1 MVTGILTAAGSAAVV
16 AWAVALSVIDLTRRR
31 LPNILTLP
39 GAAAILIGCAL
50 FGRGPAALL
59 GAVALGTVY
68 LAVHLVDPAGMGGGD
83 VKLAVGLGAL
93 TGALGTPVWL
103 LAALGAP
110 LLTAVAGTIAALRAR
125 GRGIPHGPSMCAAS
139 LLAAALAVW

>member
-1 MVTGILTAAGSAAVV
+1 MV
-16 AWAVALSVIDLTRRR
+16 AWAAALSVIDLTRRR

-50 FGRGPAALL
+50 CGRGPAALL
-59 GAVALGTVY
+59 GAVALGAVY

-83 VKLAVGLGAL
+83 VKLAVGLGGL

-103 LAALGAP
+103 LAALVAP
-110 LLTAVAGTIAALRAR
+110 LLTALAGTIAALRR
-125 GRGIPHGPSMCAAS
+125 PGRGIPHGPSMCAAS